1 MWKEEEDGSEK
12 VSVNRFREAEST
24 NADVIAVS
32 CPFCMIMLSDA
43 AGEKNSDMVLLDI
56 AEIISSQL

>member
-12 VSVNRFREAEST
+12 VSSNRFREAEST
-24 NADVIAVS
+24 NAAITAVS

-43 AGEKNSDMVLLDI
+43 ALDKRSDMALLDI
-56 AEIISSQL
+56 AEIIASQL